1 MCRSGV
7 KQVRRKKYVQIGCE
21 QVMGAG
27 VYVDRV

>member
-7 KQVRRKKYVQIGCE
+7 KKVTGRVYVE

-27 VYVDRV
+27 VCVGQVRNG